1 MPLRAGTGPAGDGPT
16 GFPRGVDYG
25 KVRGLPYLPDTP
37 MPNRLLLAAVAA
49 ALLTACAARAPA
61 PAGLPAAAPVAAN
74 QTETQRLSELVE
86 AYFEDQLRL
95 RPMLATSIGD
105 KRYNDQY
112 PVSISPGFRA
122 REQQLERD
130 YLARVQKIDASRLA
144 GQDLLS
150 YQVFRTAREREIEGF
165 RFPQHLMPINQFYSA
180 PNGFAQLGSGK
191 GMQPFD
197 TVQDYENFLKRVD
210 GFVAWTDQ
218 AMVNMREGVRQGY
231 TIPRVLAERVLPQLQ
246 AHVVARPEDS
256 IFFGPVSRMPASFN
270 AADRERLAAAYRAA
284 IETQLVPAYRRLHD
298 FMRDEYLPQCRT
310 TVGLDK
316 LPDGAAWYA
325 YRARE
330 ITTTDLAPAQMH
342 EIGLAEVQR
351 IHAEMRGVMQQVG
364 FKGTLQEFFVFL
376 NQDPR
381 FHWPTREALVQ
392 GYVDIKDRVNP
403 QLPKLFEILPKA
415 DYEVRAV
422 EPFREKS
429 AAGGSYQAASED
441 GSRPGIFYANAYDLK
456 ARPKWA
462 MEALSLHEGS
472 PGHHFQISIAREQRE
487 LPRFR
492 RFGGYTAYSEGW
504 ALYAES
510 LGPDL
515 GMYADP
521 YQYFGRL
528 EGELFRAVRLVVDT
542 GLHSK
547 GWTREQVLEY
557 IDANSAASDARSV
570 AETERYIAI
579 PGQALAYK
587 IGQLKISELRARAE
601 QRLGARFDLRRFHT
615 VILADGALPLDVLEA
630 KVDRWIASQ
639 QGG

>member
-1 MPLRAGTGPAGDGPT
+1 MS
-16 GFPRGVDYG
+16 
-25 KVRGLPYLPDTP
+25 
-37 MPNRLLLAAVAA
+37 NR
-49 ALLTACAARAPA
+49 ALLVLVTAVQLAACAAQRPI
-61 PAGLPAAAPVAAN
+61 PSDSPAASPATVAVMAPQLAAR
-74 QTETQRLSELVE
+74 RLNELVE
-86 AYFEDQLRL
+86 AYFEEQLKL
-95 RPMLATSIGD
+95 YPMLATSIGD
-105 KRYNDQY
+105 RRYNDQY
-112 PVSISPGFRA
+112 PVAIAPEFRA
-122 REQQLERD
+122 RAEQLERD
-130 YLARVQKIDASRLA
+130 YLGQLQQIDPAQLS
-144 GQDLLS
+144 GEDLLS
-150 YQVFRTAREREIEGF
+150 YPVFKSAREREIEGF
-165 RFPQHLMPINQFYSA
+165 RFPDHLVPLNQFYSA
-180 PNGFAQLGSGK
+180 PNGFAQLGSGS
-191 GMQPFD
+191 GMQPFE
-197 TVQDYENFLKRVD
+197 TVQDYANFLKRVD

-218 AMVNMREGVRQGY
+218 AIVNMREGVRTGY
-231 TIPRVLAERVLPQLQ
+231 TLPRVLGERVLPQLQ
-246 AHVVARPEDS
+246 AHVAARAEDS
-256 IFFGPVSRMPASFN
+256 IFWGPVRKLPASFG
-270 AADRERLAAAYRAA
+270 AAERERLTAAYRAA
-284 IETQLVPAYRRLHD
+284 IEGKLVPAYRRLHE

-325 YRARE
+325 YRVGDS
-330 ITTTDLAPAQMH
+330 TTTDLTPAQIH
-342 EIGLAEVQR
+342 AIGLAEVDR
-351 IHAEMRGVMQQVG
+351 IHRAMQDVMQQVG
-364 FKGTLQEFFVFL
+364 FDGTLQEFFAFL
-376 NQDPR
+376 NQDPQ
-381 FHWPTREALVQ
+381 FFWPTREALIQ
-392 GYVDIKDRVNP
+392 GYVDIKHRVDP
-403 QLPKLFEILPKA
+403 RLRELFEILPKA

-422 EPFREKS
+422 EPFRERS

-472 PGHHFQISIAREQRE
+472 PGHHFQISIARERKE

-510 LGPDL
+510 LGPAL
-515 GMYADP
+515 GVYGDP

-542 GLHSK
+542 GLHSQ
-547 GWTREQVLEY
+547 GWTSEQVLEY
-557 IDANSAASDARSV
+557 IAANSAASDARTV

-587 IGQLKISELRARAE
+587 IGQLKISELRVRAE
-601 QRLGARFDLRRFHT
+601 QALGPRFDLRRFHT

>member
-1 MPLRAGTGPAGDGPT
+1 
-16 GFPRGVDYG
+16 
-25 KVRGLPYLPDTP
+25 
-37 MPNRLLLAAVAA
+37 MPNRALLAAVAV
-49 ALLTACAARAPA
+49 ALLTACAAQAPA
-61 PAGLPAAAPVAAN
+61 PAERPGVAPVAAA
-74 QTETQRLSELVE
+74 QTEAERLNEVFD

-112 PVSISPGFRA
+112 PVSIAPEFRA
-122 REQQLERD
+122 RAEQMERD
-130 YLARVQKIDASRLA
+130 YLARVQQIDPAQLA

-150 YQVFRTAREREIEGF
+150 YQVFKSAREREIEGF
-165 RFPQHLMPINQFYSA
+165 RFPDYLVPINQFYSA
-180 PNGFAQLGSGK
+180 PNGFAQLGSGN
-191 GMQPFD
+191 GMQPFE
-197 TVQDYENFLKRVD
+197 TVQDFENFLKRVD

-218 AMVNMREGVRQGY
+218 AIVNMREGVQKGY
-231 TIPRVLAERVLPQLQ
+231 TLPRVLGERVLPQLQ
-246 AHVVARPEDS
+246 AHIVARPEES
-256 IFFGPVSRMPASFN
+256 IFWGPVRKMPASFSD
-270 AADRERLAAAYRAA
+270 ADRERLTAAYRAA
-284 IETQLVPAYRRLHD
+284 IENQLVPAYRRLHD
-298 FMRDEYLPQCRT
+298 FIRDEYLPQTRT
-310 TVGLDK
+310 TVGLDQ

-325 YRARE
+325 YRVRE
-330 ITTTDLAPAQMH
+330 ITTTDLTPAQIH
-342 EIGLAEVQR
+342 DIGLAEVRR
-351 IHAEMRGVMQQVG
+351 IHGEMQGVMERVG
-364 FKGTLQEFFVFL
+364 FKGTLQEFFVHL
-376 NQDPR
+376 NTDPQ
-381 FHWPTREALVQ
+381 FYWPTREALVQ
-392 GYVDIKDRVNP
+392 GYLDIKNRVDP
-403 QLPKLFEILPKA
+403 ELPKLFETLPKA
-415 DYEVRAV
+415 DYEVRPV

-462 MEALSLHEGS
+462 MEALSLHEGN
-472 PGHHFQISIAREQRE
+472 PGHHFQISIAREQKE

-504 ALYAES
+504 GLYAES

-515 GMYADP
+515 GMYDDP

-528 EGELFRAVRLVVDT
+528 EGELFRAIRLVVDT

-547 GWTREQVLEY
+547 GWTREQVLAY
-557 IDANSAASDARSV
+557 IDANSATSDARAV

-601 QRLGARFDLRRFHT
+601 KALGPRFDVRKFHT
-615 VILADGALPLDVLEA
+615 VILADGALPLDVLET